1 MELETPLNK
10 AHFLVREAERLLK
23 KGKFEEAVKQQ
34 DKIVTLLEAAKAE
47 SRDNKVTESIEL
59 QIKHH
64 IRQKV
69 VIAQRQSRCEKY
81 TKDLKNL
88 QLKMAKANLLDAGLQ
103 VDMTKAVLKML
114 STNEF
119 LQDSIYRTFQ
129 ETESLLQHL
138 KEAPPSDPST
148 GAKMPKDDK
157 IIIEELSTA
166 NNHLRG
172 MVEAMFAELETYKR
186 ENGELRSR
194 ISDLEAERSLHQR
207 GGGSPP
213 ALNLGLQ
220 RQVDQDLL
228 QDSGH
233 LPPLAPLELPD
244 FDYGAS
250 SSASSDKT

>member
-1 MELETPLNK
+1 MGQLPFTRLPWVSRSMELETPLNK

-23 KGKFEEAVKQQ
+23 KGKFGEAVKLQ
-34 DKIVTLLEAAKAE
+34 DQIVTLLEAAKAD

-69 VIAQRQSRCEKY
+69 VITQRQSRCEKY

-103 VDMTKAVLKML
+103 
-114 STNEF
+114 
-119 LQDSIYRTFQ
+119 DSIYRTFQ

-138 KEAPPSDPST
+138 KEAPSDPST

-157 IIIEELSTA
+157 IIIEEELSTV

-172 MVEAMFAELETYKR
+172 MVEAMFAELETYKK
-186 ENGELRSR
+186 ENGELRAR
-194 ISDLEAERSLHQR
+194 ISDLETERSLQQR

-213 ALNLGLQ
+213 TL
-220 RQVDQDLL
+220 
-228 QDSGH
+228 
-233 LPPLAPLELPD
+233 
-244 FDYGAS
+244 
-250 SSASSDKT
+250 

>member
-1 MELETPLNK
+1 MELGTPLNK

-23 KGKFEEAVKQQ
+23 KGKFGEAVKLQ
-34 DKIVTLLEAAKAE
+34 DKIVTLLEAAKAD

-69 VIAQRQSRCEKY
+69 VITQRQSRCEKY

-88 QLKMAKANLLDAGLQ
+88 QLKMAKANLQDAG
-103 VDMTKAVLKML
+103 
-114 STNEF
+114 

-172 MVEAMFAELETYKR
+172 MVEAMFAELETYKK
-186 ENGELRSR
+186 ENGELRAR
-194 ISDLEAERSLHQR
+194 ISDLEAERNMQQQR
-207 GGGSPP
+207 EGGSPS

-220 RQVDQDLL
+220 RQVAQDLL

-250 SSASSDKT
+250 SPAPSLNTCWSTQNGTLLRSRQ

>member
-1 MELETPLNK
+1 MG
-10 AHFLVREAERLLK
+10 VREAERLLK
-23 KGKFEEAVKQQ
+23 KGKFAEAVKLQ
-34 DKIVTLLEAAKAE
+34 DKIVTLLESAKTD

-64 IRQKV
+64 IRQN
-69 VIAQRQSRCEKY
+69 RCEKY

-88 QLKMAKANLLDAGLQ
+88 QIKMAKANLQDAG
-103 VDMTKAVLKML
+103 
-114 STNEF
+114 

-138 KEAPPSDPST
+138 KDAPSDPST

-186 ENGELRSR
+186 ENGELRAR
-194 ISDLEAERSLHQR
+194 ISDLETERRRKSSNLEPWTAKTSCR
-207 GGGSPP
+207 G
-213 ALNLGLQ
+213 
-220 RQVDQDLL
+220 
-228 QDSGH
+228 
-233 LPPLAPLELPD
+233 LASRLWP
-244 FDYGAS
+244 S
-250 SSASSDKT
+250 SSFS

>member
-1 MELETPLNK
+1 MELDTPLNR
-10 AHFLVREAERLLK
+10 AHQAARQADRLLK
-23 KGKFEEAVKQQ
+23 KGKFEAAIQLQ
-34 DKIVTLLEAAKAE
+34 DTIVGLLELARQD
-47 SRDNKVTESIEL
+47 SRDNKITESLEQ

-64 IRQKV
+64 IKQKL
-69 VIAQRQSRCEKY
+69 VISQRQRRCEKY

-88 QLKMAKANLLDAGLQ
+88 QLKMAKANLQEAG
-103 VDMTKAVLKML
+103 
-114 STNEF
+114 

-138 KEAPPSDPST
+138 KETPSDPST

-172 MVEAMFAELETYKR
+172 MVETMFAELETYKK
-186 ENGELRSR
+186 ENSELRSR
-194 ISDLEAERSLHQR
+194 VSDLEAERVAVRTGQDRPLH
-207 GGGSPP
+207 
-213 ALNLGLQ
+213 LLQ
-220 RQVDQDLL
+220 DRQDLL

-244 FDYGAS
+244 FDYGPTDGQPDQA
-250 SSASSDKT
+250 

>member
-1 MELETPLNK
+1 MGSPRRALSRLMELETPLNK
-10 AHFLVREAERLLK
+10 AHYLVREAERLLK
-23 KGKFEEAVKQQ
+23 KGKFGEAVKLQ
-34 DKIVTLLEAAKAE
+34 DKIVTLLESAKTD

-69 VIAQRQSRCEKY
+69 VIAQRQNRCEKY

-88 QLKMAKANLLDAGLQ
+88 QIKMAKANLQDAG
-103 VDMTKAVLKML
+103 
-114 STNEF
+114 

-138 KEAPPSDPST
+138 KDAPSDPST

-186 ENGELRSR
+186 ENGELRAR
-194 ISDLEAERSLHQR
+194 ISDLETERSLQQR

-213 ALNLGLQ
+213 TLNLGLQ
-220 RQVDQDLL
+220 RQVAEDLL

-233 LPPLAPLELPD
+233 LPPLAPLELPE
-244 FDYGAS
+244 FDYGTSGA
-250 SSASSDKT
+250 APADNM

>member
-1 MELETPLNK
+1 MGLARLPWVSRSMELETPLNK

-23 KGKFEEAVKQQ
+23 KGKFGEAVKLQ
-34 DKIVTLLEAAKAE
+34 DKIVTLLEAAKAD
-47 SRDNKVTESIEL
+47 SRDNKVTDSIEL

-69 VIAQRQSRCEKY
+69 VITQRQSRCEKY

-88 QLKMAKANLLDAGLQ
+88 QLKMAKANLQDAG
-103 VDMTKAVLKML
+103 
-114 STNEF
+114 

-172 MVEAMFAELETYKR
+172 MVEAMFAELETYKK
-186 ENGELRSR
+186 ENGELRAKV
-194 ISDLEAERSLHQR
+194 SDLEAEKAVKTMAAHTLSPIGLVVDHTR
-207 GGGSPP
+207 GL
-213 ALNLGLQ
+213 A
-220 RQVDQDLL
+220 L

-233 LPPLAPLELPD
+233 LPDLAPLEMPHFD
-244 FDYGAS
+244 FS
-250 SSASSDKT
+250 TQRQ

>member
-103 VDMTKAVLKML
+103 VDIQGAFFNCSHPKISKCQPVSKLTPQKLEYQNCSHPKKNKERKKLKYPNC
-114 STNEF
+114 S
-119 LQDSIYRTFQ
+119 
-129 ETESLLQHL
+129 H
-138 KEAPPSDPST
+138 
-148 GAKMPKDDK
+148 PKK
-157 IIIEELSTA
+157 T
-166 NNHLRG
+166 
-172 MVEAMFAELETYKR
+172 KR
-186 ENGELRSR
+186 EKS
-194 ISDLEAERSLHQR
+194 
-207 GGGSPP
+207 
-213 ALNLGLQ
+213 
-220 RQVDQDLL
+220 
-228 QDSGH
+228 
-233 LPPLAPLELPD
+233 
-244 FDYGAS
+244 
-250 SSASSDKT
+250 

>member
-1 MELETPLNK
+1 MGFASLPWVSRSMELETPLNK

-34 DKIVTLLEAAKAE
+34 DKIVTLLEAAKAD

-88 QLKMAKANLLDAGLQ
+88 QLKMAKANLQDAG
-103 VDMTKAVLKML
+103 
-114 STNEF
+114 

-148 GAKMPKDDK
+148 GAKMPKDK

-172 MVEAMFAELETYKR
+172 MVEAM
-186 ENGELRSR
+186 
-194 ISDLEAERSLHQR
+194 
-207 GGGSPP
+207 
-213 ALNLGLQ
+213 
-220 RQVDQDLL
+220 
-228 QDSGH
+228 
-233 LPPLAPLELPD
+233 
-244 FDYGAS
+244 
-250 SSASSDKT
+250 

>member
-1 MELETPLNK
+1 MGSLRRAVSGLMELETPLNK
-10 AHFLVREAERLLK
+10 AHYLVREAERLLK
-23 KGKFEEAVKQQ
+23 GKFGEAVKLQ
-34 DKIVTLLEAAKAE
+34 DKIVTLLESAKTD

-69 VIAQRQSRCEKY
+69 VIAQRQNRCEKY

-88 QLKMAKANLLDAGLQ
+88 QIKMAKANLQDAG
-103 VDMTKAVLKML
+103 
-114 STNEF
+114 

-138 KEAPPSDPST
+138 KDAPSDPST

-172 MVEAMFAELETYKR
+172 MVEAMFAELETYKK
-186 ENGELRSR
+186 ENSELKAKLSE
-194 ISDLEAERSLHQR
+194 LEAAKGEIRVI
-207 GGGSPP
+207 PP
-213 ALNLGLQ
+213 
-220 RQVDQDLL
+220 
-228 QDSGH
+228 SS
-233 LPPLAPLELPD
+233 EL
-244 FDYGAS
+244 
-250 SSASSDKT
+250 